1 MSTRKFDITPLE
13 GYTSLP
19 AARVVL
25 RVTRQRIFQM
35 GVDEGV
41 FTTIRSIPGAGSRPA
56 AYVVWNAE
64 LLWFRRDQC
73 GPCAGRMDAG
83 ERVLYCTHA
92 GMDVPAWQAAAWKG
106 HLDRLERE
114 EAERQALRAGEPV
127 PAGA

>member
-1 MSTRKFDITPLE
+1 MGTRKFDILPLE

-73 GPCAGRMDAG
+73 EDCKFSGRG
-83 ERVLYCTHA
+83 RVLYCTHA
-92 GMDVPAWQAAAWKG
+92 GLDVPAWQAAAWKE

-114 EAERQALRAGEPV
+114 EAERQALKAGEPV